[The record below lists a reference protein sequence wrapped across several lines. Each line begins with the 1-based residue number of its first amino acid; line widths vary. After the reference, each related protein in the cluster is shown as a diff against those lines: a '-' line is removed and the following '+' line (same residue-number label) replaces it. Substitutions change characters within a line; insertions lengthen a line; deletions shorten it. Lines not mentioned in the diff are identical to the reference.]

1 MMKMKQN
8 IIKEGVNMGLDMY
21 LNRELFIWTEQREK
35 LKITGIK
42 GINPQKVN
50 KITEDAIYWRK
61 ANAIHNWFVKNIQ
74 EGNDD
79 CGTYYVSKE
88 NLEKL
93 LETVKKVLINPKLA
107 DKLLPTHEGF
117 FFGGVEYDEWYFQ
130 DLEKTETELTKIL
143 TKWDKDWDY
152 FYHSSW

>member
-1 MMKMKQN
+1 
-8 IIKEGVNMGLDMY
+8 MY

-42 GINPQKVN
+42 GITPSKVE
-50 KITEDAIYWRK
+50 KITEEVIYWRK

-88 NLEKL
+88 NLENL
-93 LETVKKVLINPKLA
+93 LKIVKKVLINPILA
-107 DKLLPTHEGF
+107 DQLLPTHEGF
-117 FFGGVEYDEWYFQ
+117 FFGGAEYDKWYFQ

-143 TKWDKDWDY
+143 KNWNDEWEY
-152 FYHSSW
+152 HYHSSW